1 MIQTNDNLRFI
12 RLNTGEDIITELSF
26 IEDKENKN
34 TYYVLSNPLK
44 IVYSLSKN
52 SDQIGISLLPWVFD
66 RLCATSQFV
75 IFPTDVL
82 TMTIPSDELK
92 KYYVGEQLIFSGCR
106 QIKDNNDYYK
116 FDFNCFLIPLY
127 GQIKKSLNF
136 PEKVI
141 MKNNQQKITDTT
153 INAIACST
161 TFAIVQQTTRA
172 LLQIAYNKMTCQRE
186 NANNR

>member
-1 MIQTNDNLRFI
+1 MIQTNDNLRFM

-44 IVYSLSKN
+44 IVYSLSEN

-92 KYYVGEQLIFSGCR
+92 KYYVLFNSKLNEYDYEQEYEGYDL
-106 QIKDNNDYYK
+106 
-116 FDFNCFLIPLY
+116 
-127 GQIKKSLNF
+127 KSEDISKEDMQNINQAIN
-136 PEKVI
+136 EI
-141 MKNNQQKITDTT
+141 KNNKK
-153 INAIACST
+153 
-161 TFAIVQQTTRA
+161 R
-172 LLQIAYNKMTCQRE
+172 LH
-186 NANNR
+186 

>member
-1 MIQTNDNLRFI
+1 MIQTNDNLRFV

-44 IVYSLSKN
+44 IVYSISKN

-75 IFPTDVL
+75 IFCKDVL

-92 KYYVGEQLIFSGCR
+92 KYYVLFNSRSNEYDYEQEYEGYDL
-106 QIKDNNDYYK
+106 
-116 FDFNCFLIPLY
+116 
-127 GQIKKSLNF
+127 KSEDISKEDMQNIN
-136 PEKVI
+136 ESI
-141 MKNNQQKITDTT
+141 NEIKNNKKR
-153 INAIACST
+153 
-161 TFAIVQQTTRA
+161 FH
-172 LLQIAYNKMTCQRE
+172 
-186 NANNR
+186 